1 VSDVPDAMLTE
12 SQALPDAPAEFAVV
26 TVAPFVPPSAELT
39 LATTGSPAFVYTETV
54 VDRLRSFRVSD
65 GVWLQAVEIAKQ
77 RGESLS
83 EVLRDALRRYVRRNQ

>member
-1 VSDVPDAMLTE
+1 
-12 SQALPDAPAEFAVV
+12 
-26 TVAPFVPPSAELT
+26 
-39 LATTGSPAFVYTETV
+39 V

>member
-1 VSDVPDAMLTE
+1 
-12 SQALPDAPAEFAVV
+12 
-26 TVAPFVPPSAELT
+26 
-39 LATTGSPAFVYTETV
+39 V
-54 VDRLRSFRVSD
+54 VDRLRSFRVPD

>member
-1 VSDVPDAMLTE
+1 MPQSPRDDVGHAITSLR
-12 SQALPDAPAEFAVV
+12 V
-26 TVAPFVPPSAELT
+26 
-39 LATTGSPAFVYTETV
+39 VYTEIV

-83 EVLRDALRRYVRRNQ
+83 EVLRDALRRYIRRNS